1 MPRYAVYETQRKMV
15 VYYVEAENPDQAND
29 LVATMG
35 IDDYDEI
42 VTVMDTDIDMSEMR
56 VQKEDGNWEYV
67 EA

>member
-1 MPRYAVYETQRKMV
+1 MPKYAIYETQRKMV
-15 VYYVEAENPDQAND
+15 VYYVEAENPDQAHD
-29 LVATMG
+29 LVATMS

-67 EA
+67 EK

>member
-15 VYYVEAENPDQAND
+15 VYYVEAENPDQAHD
-29 LVATMG
+29 LVATMS

-56 VQKEDGNWEYV
+56 VQKEDGNWQYV
-67 EA
+67 EE

>member
-1 MPRYAVYETQRKMV
+1 MPKYAVYETQRKMV

-42 VTVMDTDIDMSEMR
+42 VTVMDADIDMSEMR

-67 EA
+67 EG

>member
-1 MPRYAVYETQRKMV
+1 MPKYAVYETQRKMV
-15 VYYVEAENPDQAND
+15 VYYVEAENPDQASD
-29 LVATMG
+29 LVATMN

>member
-1 MPRYAVYETQRKMV
+1 MPKYAVYETQRKMV
-15 VYYVEAENPDQAND
+15 VYYVEAENPDQAHD
-29 LVATMG
+29 LVATMS

-67 EA
+67 EK